1 MLKIIFNLIEHLIR
15 VRLPVMYHSFEG
27 QGEEAVLAAKLQGNQ
42 GGEKVQK
49 NN

>member
-1 MLKIIFNLIEHLIR
+1 
-15 VRLPVMYHSFEG
+15 MYHSFEG

-49 NN
+49 NNWHVSG